1 VGDDAGVFLGAVG
14 CVRGGFA
21 AFDWSVEAGEA
32 SAFQPRDGGA
42 GADAFPAGVFFFLNP
57 DTTMN
62 ARSLNQLSALIAC
75 VAMIGA
81 ALFSPTLWLAALCAL
96 AAAVLFFLVLSNA

>member
-1 VGDDAGVFLGAVG
+1 
-14 CVRGGFA
+14 
-21 AFDWSVEAGEA
+21 
-32 SAFQPRDGGA
+32 
-42 GADAFPAGVFFFLNP
+42 
-57 DTTMN
+57 MN